1 MSTYLIGDVHG
12 CYDELI
18 ALLAQVEFDPRRDTL
33 WLTGDLVARGPG
45 SLEVLRYVKSLGDSV
60 RLVLG
65 NHDLHLL
72 AVFAGIS
79 RNKPK
84 DRLKP
89 LLEAPDADELLNWLR
104 RQPLLQVDEEKKLVM
119 AHAGITPQWDLETAQ
134 QCARDVEAVLSS
146 DSYPFFLDAMYGDM
160 PNHWSNELSG
170 LARLRFI
177 SNAFTRMRYCFPNGQ
192 LDMYSKEAPED
203 APAPLKPWFAIPGPV
218 SNAYSIAFGHWASL
232 EGRGTPE
239 GIYALDTG
247 CCWGGELTCE
257 DEARDG
263 KHDEILSAPSSRN
276 SCKRKP
282 RSRQTRPGF
291 FYRYPARLTAF
302 EDLKAV
308 AMGVLRVGVMKL
320 AEHRLPFVRI
330 VIREM
335 GIAFHFRIN
344 MGQVELLRFRQE
356 LLIHPAAAD
365 HHNLF
370 HIAAGGNCF
379 FYGGD
384 PLHAIVAA
392 GFAADHDIFTP
403 RQWAPNGFPGQTPH
417 HHRLI

>member
-1 MSTYLIGDVHG
+1 MIHSPRVCVQVQSVYIESQSSPEEERYVFAYTVTIRNLGRSQVQLLGRYWLITNGHGRETEVQGEGVVGEQPHIPAGGEYQYTSGAVIETPLGTMQGHYEMIDIDARVRRYRSLFSVSQFQRSFIKTMSTYLIGDVHG

-247 CCWGGELTCE
+247 CCWGGELTCLRWE
-257 DEARDG
+257 DKQYFTQPSNRQ
-263 KHDEILSAPSSRN
+263 KSLDE
-276 SCKRKP
+276 
-282 RSRQTRPGF
+282 G
-291 FYRYPARLTAF
+291 
-302 EDLKAV
+302 EAV
-308 AMGVLRVGVMKL
+308 AS
-320 AEHRLPFVRI
+320 
-330 VIREM
+330 
-335 GIAFHFRIN
+335 
-344 MGQVELLRFRQE
+344 
-356 LLIHPAAAD
+356 
-365 HHNLF
+365 
-370 HIAAGGNCF
+370 
-379 FYGGD
+379 
-384 PLHAIVAA
+384 
-392 GFAADHDIFTP
+392 
-403 RQWAPNGFPGQTPH
+403 
-417 HHRLI
+417 